1 VRHNR
6 SLFLRSSQS
15 SPSPEAQVELER
27 KRFLVDVMH
36 RPATLC
42 PLHSLAYYAYTR
54 MYELLSTFFLGA
66 GINTFCL
73 SAERGSLFSSV
84 VCALSSTPP
93 ATHPTSGTHQKP
105 HAHESLLSYEPDAL
119 SSVTSS
125 KPGVRAGYRWVL
137 PQDLSRA
144 QLVLLDK
151 LGSGVHTVCVCVCVR
166 LRGGDRLRA
175 VS

>member
-1 VRHNR
+1 M
-6 SLFLRSSQS
+6 SPQPRSSYAKS
-15 SPSPEAQVELER
+15 IVPSPEAQVELEK

-54 MYELLSTFFLGA
+54 MYALPTFFLGA
-66 GINTFCL
+66 PINFCL
-73 SAERGSLFSSV
+73 SSERGPLFSS

-93 ATHPTSGTHQKP
+93 ATHPMSGTQLKP

-119 SSVTSS
+119 SSVTAS

-151 LGSGVHTVCVCVCVR
+151 LGSGVHTACAVARVR
-166 LRGGDRLRA
+166 VR
-175 VS
+175 